1 MSGGDVPGVGVVD
14 LGMAQRV
21 ESSIEKRIASFLPS
35 AKTLAVILQLKKQT
49 HALCP
54 MFFSE

>member
-35 AKTLAVILQLKKQT
+35 AKTLAVI
-49 HALCP
+49 
-54 MFFSE
+54 